1 MSDHELLRLLSEE
14 RDAFQRYSHI
24 KLNFVRT
31 SDVVECAR
39 LIWTEATAALLKYQE
54 KHGA

>member
-1 MSDHELLRLLSEE
+1 MSDHELLRLLEEE
-14 RDAFQRYSHI
+14 RDALQRYSHI

-31 SDVVECAR
+31 SDVVESAR
-39 LIWTEATAALLKYQE
+39 LIWTEATAALLKYQD